1 MKNRTLSIQFLCP
14 DLDDGGG
21 DPQVVVVYDPRAVT
35 DLSNRLSA
43 ADCERLVVLLEPCL
57 RIEGKNDPH

>member
-14 DLDDGGG
+14 DMDDGG
-21 DPQVVVVYDPRAVT
+21 DVKIVVVYDPRAAT